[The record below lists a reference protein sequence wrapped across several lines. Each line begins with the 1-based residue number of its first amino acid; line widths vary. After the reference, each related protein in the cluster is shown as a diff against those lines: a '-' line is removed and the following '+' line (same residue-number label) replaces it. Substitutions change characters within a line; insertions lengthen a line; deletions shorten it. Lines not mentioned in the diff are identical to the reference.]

1 MSSPVVWWMMRMS
14 QPLISIRMGVRAWV
28 PPDRLARCSCV
39 AVNVAV
45 KSERKVSRK
54 LGMQASASKL
64 VYLATN
70 TRLVFGAD
78 DLAAAEAALAQ

>member
-1 MSSPVVWWMMRMS
+1 LPYAEVY
-14 QPLISIRMGVRAWV
+14 LGGEVRAQV
-28 PPDRLARCSCV
+28 PDRLARCSCV

>member
-1 MSSPVVWWMMRMS
+1 LTYAEVYLR
-14 QPLISIRMGVRAWV
+14 GEARAQV
-28 PPDRLARCSCV
+28 PDRLAPCSRV

-45 KSERKVSRK
+45 KCERKVSRK
-54 LGMQASASKL
+54 LGDPGVSINL

-78 DLAAAEAALAQ
+78 GLAVAKACGVVRVGSRGG

>member
-1 MSSPVVWWMMRMS
+1 
-14 QPLISIRMGVRAWV
+14 
-28 PPDRLARCSCV
+28 
-39 AVNVAV
+39 
-45 KSERKVSRK
+45 
-54 LGMQASASKL
+54 MQASASKL

>member
-1 MSSPVVWWMMRMS
+1 V
-14 QPLISIRMGVRAWV
+14 G
-28 PPDRLARCSCV
+28 
-39 AVNVAV
+39 
-45 KSERKVSRK
+45 EVSRK
-54 LGMQASASKL
+54 VGDTGVSINL